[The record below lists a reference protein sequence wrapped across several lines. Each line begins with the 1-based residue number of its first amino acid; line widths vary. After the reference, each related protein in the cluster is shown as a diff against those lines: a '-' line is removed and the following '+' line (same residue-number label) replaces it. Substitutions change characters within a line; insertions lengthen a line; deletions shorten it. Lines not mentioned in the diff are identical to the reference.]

1 MPADLLE
8 CSHPGCGVKG
18 SWASFTTSD
27 GRHWCISHNPDRRP
41 KQNAVSK
48 GGFASARKRLA
59 EQPLDLSTPRAQAQV
74 LELVAG
80 GVLFGKQAAKAGA
93 VVVAAVNAA
102 AKVYELANIDRRLQN
117 LERAAQR

>member
-1 MPADLLE
+1 VADLRE
-8 CSHPGCGVKG
+8 CNQPGCRVKG
-18 SWASFTTSD
+18 SWASFTTPD
-27 GRHWCISHNPDRRP
+27 GRRWCISHNPDGRA
-41 KQNAVSK
+41 KQEAVSK

-59 EQPLDLSTPRAQAQV
+59 EQPLDLSTPEAQAHV

-102 AKVYELANIDRRLQN
+102 AKVYELANLDRRLRD
-117 LERAAQR
+117 LERAESR